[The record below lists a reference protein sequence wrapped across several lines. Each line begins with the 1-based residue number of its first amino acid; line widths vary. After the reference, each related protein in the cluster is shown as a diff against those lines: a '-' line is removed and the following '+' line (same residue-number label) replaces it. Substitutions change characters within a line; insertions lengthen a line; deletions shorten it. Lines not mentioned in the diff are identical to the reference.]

1 MGETITFCH
10 SLSECECF
18 PLQLLCFGLTVVFRP
33 YYVWLGRSR
42 SCDVTRFCHALE
54 VEGGNTIGNC
64 SPVSLEF
71 KDTKPVSQQVTNT
84 SRDPELRFFLD
95 DRRIVI
101 NITAP
106 LSSFHYQIKKVS
118 FANYP
123 MEFNSHCNCSPG
135 ACFTMSSLYTKN
147 LGASYILSHG

>member
-1 MGETITFCH
+1 MFNC
-10 SLSECECF
+10 
-18 PLQLLCFGLTVVFRP
+18 PLQLLCFGLTVNFRP

-42 SCDVTRFCHALE
+42 SCDVTRFCHAFE

-71 KDTKPVSQQVTNT
+71 KNTKTASQQVTNT
-84 SRDPELRFFLD
+84 SHDPEPRFPPD
-95 DRRIVI
+95 DRSVI

-118 FANYP
+118 P
-123 MEFNSHCNCSPG
+123 TNSH
-135 ACFTMSSLYTKN
+135 TQWSSTHIAIVALAFA
-147 LGASYILSHG
+147 LL

>member
-1 MGETITFCH
+1 MGETVSFCH
-10 SLSECECF
+10 SLSGCECCS
-18 PLQLLCFGLTVVFRP
+18 LQLPCFGLTVVFRP

-42 SCDVTRFCHALE
+42 SCDVTRFCHAFE

-71 KDTKPVSQQVTNT
+71 KNTKTVSPQVANT
-84 SRDPELRFFLD
+84 SQDPEPRFTSD
-95 DRRIVI
+95 DRRSVI

-118 FANYP
+118 PLPIIQRSSTHIAIVALAFA
-123 MEFNSHCNCSPG
+123 
-135 ACFTMSSLYTKN
+135 L
-147 LGASYILSHG
+147 L

>member
-1 MGETITFCH
+1 MGETISFCH
-10 SLSECECF
+10 SLSGCECYF
-18 PLQLLCFGLTVVFRP
+18 TSPTIFWIDCCFRP

-42 SCDVTRFCHALE
+42 SCDVTRFCHAFE

-71 KDTKPVSQQVTNT
+71 KNSKTVSPQVTNT
-84 SRDPELRFFLD
+84 SHDPEPRFPSD
-95 DRRIVI
+95 DRRSVI

-118 FANYP
+118 P
-123 MEFNSHCNCSPG
+123 LPI
-135 ACFTMSSLYTKN
+135 TQWSSTHIQL
-147 LGASYILSHG
+147 

>member
-1 MGETITFCH
+1 MGETISFCH
-10 SLSECECF
+10 SLSGCE
-18 PLQLLCFGLTVVFRP
+18 LLTSTNVFWINCIRP

-42 SCDVTRFCHALE
+42 SCDVTRFCHAFE

-71 KDTKPVSQQVTNT
+71 KNTKTVFPQVTNT
-84 SRDPELRFFLD
+84 SHDPEPRLFPSD
-95 DRRIVI
+95 DRRSVI

-118 FANYP
+118 PTANYP
-123 MEFNSHCNCSPG
+123 MRFNSH
-135 ACFTMSSLYTKN
+135 
-147 LGASYILSHG
+147 